1 MKYVIDSKTLAFNGK
16 GVKPLFEILNTV
28 CQQRN
33 TDFLVVGAFA
43 RDLVLHNIFR
53 RPAGVLTKD
62 IDFGIMFSHWNEFQ
76 GLAED
81 LTKNHGFT
89 KGRFPHVFISPH
101 GLPTDLLPFGEV
113 ENNRAI
119 SFPEADNFSINMM
132 GFAEAWETRLTIS
145 LDGEQDF
152 SIPTPEGLILLKL
165 IAWNDR
171 TPSDVALK
179 HVTDISMIMDSYF
192 DARADELD
200 QRDGFTDLY
209 DLSGDSFNMNWYAA
223 VAIGRI
229 IGHMVV
235 SFPETRRMLLEV
247 FGKILDEKTGVF
259 FRERMASVLREK
271 EVVVEGIIKRL
282 QKELGT

>member
-1 MKYVIDSKTLAFNGK
+1 MKYVIDSKTLAFSGK
-16 GVKPLFEILNTV
+16 GVKPLFKTLNEV
-28 CQQRN
+28 CQQKN

-43 RDLVLHNIFR
+43 RDIILHNIFG

-62 IDFGIMFSHWNEFQ
+62 IDFGMIFSQWKEFQ
-76 GLAED
+76 ELADD
-81 LTKNHGFT
+81 LTQNHGFV
-89 KGRFPHVFISPH
+89 KGQFPHVFVSPD

-132 GFAEAWETRLTIS
+132 GFAEAWETRLTIV
-145 LDGEQDF
+145 LDGEQVF

-179 HVTDISMIMDSYF
+179 HVTDISLIIDSYF

-200 QRDGFTDLY
+200 QRSEFANLY

-229 IGHMVV
+229 IGQMVQP
-235 SFPETRRMLLEV
+235 FPETRRTLLEIFSKV
-247 FGKILDEKTGVF
+247 LAEKTGAF
-259 FRERMASVLREK
+259 FRRRMTNVLREDDT
-271 EVVVEGIIKRL
+271 VVAGIIERL
-282 QKELGT
+282 QKELA

>member
-1 MKYVIDSKTLAFNGK
+1 MKYVIDSKTLAFSGK
-16 GVKPLFEILNTV
+16 GVKPLFETLNQV
-28 CQQRN
+28 CQQRG

-43 RDLVLHNIFR
+43 RDLILHNIFG

-81 LTKNHGFT
+81 LTNNHGFT
-89 KGRFPHVFISPH
+89 KGRFPHVFISPQ

-113 ENNRAI
+113 EDNRAI

-132 GFAEAWETRLTIS
+132 GFAEAWDTRITIA
-145 LDGEQDF
+145 LDGEQTF

-179 HVTDISMIMDSYF
+179 HVTDISMIIDSYF

-209 DLSGDSFNMNWYAA
+209 DLSGDAFNMNWYAA

-229 IGHMVV
+229 MLQMVQP
-235 SFPETRRMLLEV
+235 FPETRRMLLEV
-247 FGKILDEKTGVF
+247 FRKIRNEKAGAF
-259 FRERMASVLREK
+259 FLRRMGSVLRED
-271 EVVVEGIIKRL
+271 EPVVVGIIERL
-282 QKELGT
+282 QQELA